1 MFRIWQV
8 VIVNVSPSR
17 LSVMISEVME
27 TYLCVSTL
35 FLLLIKCDLCLQ
47 GRCKARATAGRRRYE
62 QWESFCFSFA
72 CKLFHAFTPPQL
84 YIVLFFV
91 LVCATEW

>member
-1 MFRIWQV
+1 MAGGDSKRIPIPTQR
-8 VIVNVSPSR
+8 NDLRSDGNLP
-17 LSVMISEVME
+17 
-27 TYLCVSTL
+27 LCVSTL

-72 CKLFHAFTPPQL
+72 CKFFRAFTPPQL